1 MNVKH
6 QLIENLE
13 KDKFD
18 YVLITLK
25 YGKDKTNAE
34 VFYHIKN
41 KKKIDEA
48 IFVLLGAIKQ
58 MRSEK

>member
-1 MNVKH
+1 MNAKH

-13 KDKFD
+13 HDKFD
-18 YVLITLK
+18 YVLVTLK
-25 YGKDKTNAE
+25 YVKGKTNAE

-48 IFVLLGAIKQ
+48 IYVLLGAIKQ
-58 MRSEK
+58 IRSEK